1 MPSPSHQASVWRR
14 LTAEG
19 FTACAIAAV
28 LLFAVVAACLFST
41 DRIGGCDAEGATKAL
56 ELLRD
61 TTQWLASIQTATL
74 AALGLIAKDGVPSL
88 KLRPGQVKLVIAV
101 VVLNCAA
108 LFCAAWVLTALPSMA
123 LRIQSEP
130 QRYYDFFE
138 SPIYHSFEDRY
149 IVEYLTVRLF
159 AFCNHWFWALGIVFF
174 GWLCLSMTIV
184 RSRRRQR
191 AGAAG

>member
-1 MPSPSHQASVWRR
+1 MQSPLPQAPIWRR

-19 FTACAIAAV
+19 FATCCVVGVILFGV
-28 LLFAVVAACLFST
+28 LAACYFST
-41 DRIGGCDAEGATKAL
+41 DRIAGCDADGSAKAL

-74 AALGLIAKDGVPSL
+74 AALGLIAKDGIPSMG
-88 KLRPGQVKLVIAV
+88 LRPGQVKLVIAV

-123 LRIQSEP
+123 LRVQSQP
-130 QRYYDFFE
+130 HLYYDFFE
-138 SPIYHSFEDRY
+138 SPIYHPFENRY

-159 AFCNHWFWALGIVFF
+159 AFCNHWFWAMGVIVF
-174 GWLCLSMTIV
+174 GWLCVSMTIA
-184 RSRRRQR
+184 RSRQ
-191 AGAAG
+191 GQGVGVPG